1 MKKVMKEIII
11 MLLLILAILLVLGIF
26 FYDYIPMN
34 KVVPKIEPYEAPDNI
49 KKELEESIN
58 DTQNTMAPIVYE
70 ITDKD
75 LNLYEKTKDYQ
86 KGKVNPFGNAI
97 TPTENNNDNITQ
109 NPDNNTS
116 GNTNKNPTNTTGS
129 DSEGS
134 YLPKTGTK

>member
-1 MKKVMKEIII
+1 MKEIII